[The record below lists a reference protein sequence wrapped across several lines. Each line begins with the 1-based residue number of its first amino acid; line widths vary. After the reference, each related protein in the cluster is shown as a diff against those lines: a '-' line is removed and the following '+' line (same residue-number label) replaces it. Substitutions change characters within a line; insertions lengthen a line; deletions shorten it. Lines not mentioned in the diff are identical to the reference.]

1 MDSSERNGCQYP
13 FVNPL
18 KVVDR
23 YALNAVSQVETVV
36 RTLNFFVIGALT
48 FAASAVAQP
57 IAQSPAYTP
66 SAIGFY
72 SFAVTIV
79 LIFFLLNVAVKNQ
92 PGLYISALNIGMLAS
107 IWMLEDGLIG
117 LFPSMG
123 RPLNDSFVL
132 STGQLTCTIGFVAAA
147 QVYHPDNVTKAIK
160 TVLRSMAIVSTLS
173 IPVLW
178 LLQDFTLWMGVTNT
192 SVMLMIAAMFAATRT
207 WRTHDSRRRIVPA
220 LTAAMALTAT
230 AVIIFLYLVSDG
242 RAWIEQGAIL
252 RVFFVIVA
260 FPTMFAVLLE
270 LNDMRK
276 DRDTALVNAVEAA
289 RKDAKTSADL
299 LEMEK
304 QYARARTIADAR
316 TRQLT
321 TASHDIRQ
329 PIASMRAELDAL
341 RTDESSASVVDRLD
355 RALDHL
361 NDLTSDLSTAENR
374 SLEAGLHGEVE
385 AETLGVSVLLET
397 LDKLF
402 AAEAR
407 DKGIELKT
415 VQSSAQVSVP
425 PLILIRIASNL
436 ITNAIMHSDAHKV
449 LLGVRQRAGHI
460 RLDVIDNGKGFEDGS
475 ADWAFEHG
483 EKGSQSSG
491 TGQGLAI
498 VKELADKYDIDLQ
511 VWTEPGV
518 GTRVSISLP
527 TVADPN

>member
-1 MDSSERNGCQYP
+1 MFS
-13 FVNPL
+13 
-18 KVVDR
+18 
-23 YALNAVSQVETVV
+23 A
-36 RTLNFFVIGALT
+36 GA
-48 FAASAVAQP
+48 FAQP
-57 IAQSPAYTP
+57 MAQSPAYTP
-66 SAIGFY
+66 LAIGFY

-79 LIFFLLNVAVKNQ
+79 LIFLLLNIAVKNQ

-132 STGQLTCTIGFVAAA
+132 STGQLTCTIGFICAA
-147 QVYHPDNVTKAIK
+147 QVYHPDNVTRTIK
-160 TVLRSMAIVSTLS
+160 TVLWSMAFVSTVS

-178 LLQDFTLWMGVTNT
+178 LVQDFTLWMGVANT
-192 SVMLMIAAMFAATRT
+192 LIVLMIAGLFAATRT

-260 FPTMFAVLLE
+260 FPTMLAVLLE

-276 DRDTALVNAVEAA
+276 DRDKALINAVEAA
-289 RKDAKTSADL
+289 KKDARTSADL

-304 QYARARTIADAR
+304 QYARARAIADAR
-316 TRQLT
+316 TRQLS

-329 PIASMRAELDAL
+329 PIASMRAELDTL
-341 RTDESSASVVDRLD
+341 RSDQTSAPTVDRLD

-361 NDLTSDLSTAENR
+361 NELTSDLSQAGSR
-374 SLEAGLHGEVE
+374 SLEAGLHGEIE
-385 AETLGVSVLLET
+385 TETLGVSVLLET

-402 AAEAR
+402 ASEAR
-407 DKGIELKT
+407 NKGIEFKT
-415 VQSSAQVSVP
+415 VQSSATVSVP

-436 ITNAIMHSDAHKV
+436 ITNAILHSDANKV
-449 LLGVRQRAGHI
+449 LLGVRQREGYI
-460 RLDVIDNGKGFEDGS
+460 RLDVIDNGNGFEDGS

-483 EKGSQSSG
+483 EKGSHSVG

-498 VKELADKYDIDLQ
+498 VKELADKYGIDLQ
-511 VWTEPGV
+511 VWTQPGV

-527 TVADPN
+527 TVAVSN